1 MLQTYEIYQKFYNKM
16 SILKKLEKII
26 HAQLRVYDTIFVQCV
41 FDKDYGD
48 IK

>member
-16 SILKKLEKII
+16 SILKKLENNI
-26 HAQLRVYDTIFVQCV
+26 HAQLYDTIFVQCV
-41 FDKDYGD
+41 FNKDYGD

>member
-1 MLQTYEIYQKFYNKM
+1 MLQTYEIYQKLYNEM
-16 SILKKLEKII
+16 SILKSPKKTL
-26 HAQLRVYDTIFVQCV
+26 HAQLYDTIFVQCV

>member
-16 SILKKLEKII
+16 SILKKLEKKNI
-26 HAQLRVYDTIFVQCV
+26 HAQLYDTIFVQCV
-41 FDKDYGD
+41 FNKDYGD